1 MDIYFERMKLYSY
14 KKKFAQR
21 VGEDVGMLPRWLA
34 KLGIVG
40 IPRNRTDNGTKWWES
55 ERGVLRM
62 EIPYSEIAISVESS
76 RTSDSIHRLPV
87 QTPLAV

>member
-1 MDIYFERMKLYSY
+1 MSECFRD
-14 KKKFAQR
+14 
-21 VGEDVGMLPRWLA
+21 GWLE
-34 KLGIVG
+34 LGIVG

-55 ERGVLRM
+55 ERGVPRM